1 MTVYKIYKANERG
14 SADHGW
20 LKAKHS
26 FSFASYYNPNKMN
39 FGALRVL
46 NDDLVAGGMGF
57 GMHHHDNMEII
68 TIPIEGI
75 IEHKDS
81 LGNIG
86 QIAVGDVQVMSAG
99 TGIMHSEYN
108 KKKDK
113 ILKLF
118 QIWILPNTRN
128 VSPRYQQIS
137 LNIND
142 RHNKLQQIVS
152 PNPND
157 EGVWIHQNA
166 WIHIAKFDSNLEI
179 KYKLKS
185 IENGI
190 YFLNIN
196 GSITLDNYTL
206 ESRDALGITN
216 KKEIS
221 IKANTNAELLIIEV
235 PMN

>member
-14 SADHGW
+14 SVDHGW